1 MAQAGDTSAL
11 FIPDADNHAR
21 TPARTLPAWA
31 NGLGS
36 ADAPEG
42 AESVEHNRGARQQE
56 EMSWELRTDTVGPAR
71 EYEEVSTRPVQADS
85 QPSLG
90 ELQAS
95 HARQLTH
102 YKNLL
107 IRAQSASS
115 SSLHD
120 ALTRLHELE
129 GRYARLEAEY
139 ARCREGDLAREKDSQ
154 LAGHLGR
161 GSLAKA
167 VTNLS
172 KSERVRILGIMAEG
186 TLPLP
191 IRHCS

>member
-1 MAQAGDTSAL
+1 
-11 FIPDADNHAR
+11 
-21 TPARTLPAWA
+21 
-31 NGLGS
+31 
-36 ADAPEG
+36 
-42 AESVEHNRGARQQE
+42 
-56 EMSWELRTDTVGPAR
+56 
-71 EYEEVSTRPVQADS
+71 VSTRFVQADL

-139 ARCREGDLAREKDSQ
+139 ARCRKEDFAREKDSQ
-154 LAGHLGR
+154 LAGDLGR
-161 GSLAKA
+161 GSLAEA
-167 VTNLS
+167 VKSLS
-172 KSERVRILGIMAEG
+172 KSERVRVLGLMAEG
-186 TLPLP
+186 TLP
-191 IRHCS
+191 IERRYCS